1 MNAQALASVSS
12 HHHDLD
18 RDAYNAAF
26 YELGLRF
33 HWDADTYA
41 RLLSGHTSPDA
52 RVRAY
57 LEAQQPHLLR
67 AYDAAFLVTAIE
79 EAQQRQRAQR
89 RSIRPAGRCNWAA
102 LQAMQVGA

>member
-1 MNAQALASVSS
+1 MTAIAHATA
-12 HHHDLD
+12 HHDDLD

-41 RLLSGHTSPDA
+41 GLVASHPTAPA

-67 AYDAAFLVTAIE
+67 AYDADFLVAAIE
-79 EAQQRQRAQR
+79 QGRQRQRAAR
-89 RSIRPAGRCNWAA
+89 RPAHPAGRCNWAA